1 MTSYINHFRP
11 VYEGRAVVVWLLA
24 LFLLPFSGMPYA
36 WLYAIVALVLL
47 SCRVLQVS
55 TALKFRMSISTK
67 WLTSI
72 EVSDLLTIQKK
83 MREEKDSMYL
93 GTGFEWTQKHCQIA
107 HDIFRMPSTE
117 IPGLPRWLEKS
128 ARGRK
133 VQDAIEQLFAPAS
146 SKRDRAPQGSSWI
159 HGMEPKKDYV
169 PLHYKALG
177 GHTGVPGT
185 TGSGKTRTYEVI
197 STQVIHLGDV
207 LICIDPKNDREW
219 MLRVKR
225 ECERAGRKFLYFNQA
240 KPSESIRLNPI
251 ENWSQP
257 SEIPNRISQLLEE
270 GPFRNFAHLFIDRAV
285 KGELYVGDK
294 PNLRSILNYA
304 QAGVAHLLERALK
317 KFFIEMGYE
326 SWEQDLAADTQK
338 NSNGPKGGALKVD
351 GMVEL
356 YNTRFFIQGNGHES
370 IDGLLATHRHDKDH
384 YTRIIA
390 SALPLLQMLATGETG
405 LMLAPKVADFSD
417 EREIWDIDK
426 IIKQKA
432 VLYMGLDSLSNNIV
446 QQAIASMILADVAA
460 VCGAVYN
467 FYEEK
472 PEVVLI
478 IDEIAEAINEQV
490 IQILNKGRGAGF
502 KAFVAFQSRSDLT
515 AKLGNVA
522 KMQQVLGNLN
532 NQIVLRLE
540 DTDTAQWFSDKVGE
554 TAIRNLTINSSTST
568 GTESHVGEFQGSVSR
583 SLQMEKVPLIPT
595 RLIHNL
601 PNLQYFMRVSG
612 GAVYQGR
619 IPILVN

>member
-338 NSNGPKGGALKVD
+338 NSNGPKGGALKAWSSSTIRAF
-351 GMVEL
+351 L
-356 YNTRFFIQGNGHES
+356 FR
-370 IDGLLATHRHDKDH
+370 ATATNRLTACLRRTVT
-384 YTRIIA
+384 TRITTLGSLRQRCRSCKCSRPGRRGSCSLRRSRISATSVKYGISTRSSNRKQCSTWA
-390 SALPLLQMLATGETG
+390 SIRYRTI
-405 LMLAPKVADFSD
+405 S
-417 EREIWDIDK
+417 
-426 IIKQKA
+426 
-432 VLYMGLDSLSNNIV
+432 S
-446 QQAIASMILADVAA
+446 
-460 VCGAVYN
+460 
-467 FYEEK
+467 
-472 PEVVLI
+472 
-478 IDEIAEAINEQV
+478 
-490 IQILNKGRGAGF
+490 
-502 KAFVAFQSRSDLT
+502 SR
-515 AKLGNVA
+515 
-522 KMQQVLGNLN
+522 
-532 NQIVLRLE
+532 R
-540 DTDTAQWFSDKVGE
+540 
-554 TAIRNLTINSSTST
+554 
-568 GTESHVGEFQGSVSR
+568 SR
-583 SLQMEKVPLIPT
+583 
-595 RLIHNL
+595 R
-601 PNLQYFMRVSG
+601 
-612 GAVYQGR
+612 
-619 IPILVN
+619 